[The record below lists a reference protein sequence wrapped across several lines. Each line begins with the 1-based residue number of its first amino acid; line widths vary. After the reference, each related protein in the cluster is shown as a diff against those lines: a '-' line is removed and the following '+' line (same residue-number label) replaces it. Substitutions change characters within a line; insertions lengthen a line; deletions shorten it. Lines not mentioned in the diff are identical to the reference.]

1 MENCAVKTDQVS
13 HESISEAAVFEIVLF

>member
-13 HESISEAAVFEIVLF
+13 HESISETAVDKIVLF

>member
-13 HESISEAAVFEIVLF
+13 HESISEAAVVEIVLF

>member
-13 HESISEAAVFEIVLF
+13 HESISETAVVEIVLF